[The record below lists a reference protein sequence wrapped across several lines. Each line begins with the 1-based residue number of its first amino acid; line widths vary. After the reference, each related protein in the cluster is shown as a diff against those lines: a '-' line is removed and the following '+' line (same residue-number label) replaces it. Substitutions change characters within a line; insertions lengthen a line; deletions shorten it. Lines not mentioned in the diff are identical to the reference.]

1 MDIASPVPRPLGD
14 DGLQAIPYND
24 THATKLPVI
33 RSTSP
38 FDQAGKQPNGRQQP
52 NAASSPQL
60 SSPATPTKKI
70 GYVRRD
76 SGLAPST
83 VATVRD
89 SRTTLTTDADSVP
102 SPQVAPS
109 PSTSPVPEEPLVPLP
124 KTNRRWG
131 VKKGRAQE
139 GNGLL
144 SPSPRITFERIS
156 TEIPTGS
163 LDDLTTPGE
172 VEFSNRGSMLLG
184 GKKVK
189 PTNGHLISH
198 SREIGSR
205 SLQNL
210 PITSRSFNIPVR
222 VISVDDEAISQK
234 VRSLYEVGID
244 RDSSGALGRG
254 QPKDGQKMFERA
266 RSRPPDTGSTS
277 ESNNLANGNPPTTHA
292 IRSERKSLL
301 VREGNELAGGM
312 EDWEDLDGS
321 DVDRYGFIVP
331 KSLSSP
337 GSGQSVPVEGQRVQ
351 RVTTSLQVA
360 SEAPRRHR
368 STVRRNPSTI
378 RSTTT
383 PGNASSRSFRPNSR
397 NSQHGSLM
405 GVPSKIRVAT
415 NRLPH
420 NKDRRAMDEAAD
432 MLTLPSGLAGI
443 AEDVCIKAASE
454 TRRKER
460 EREDKWR
467 KMAKVVNNR
476 RDGGGMMFEFDTS
489 DPKLIERTWK
499 GIPDRWRATAW
510 HAFMTA
516 SAKKR
521 PGCPTDAEL
530 IRSFHSL
537 VEQSSPDDFQID
549 LDVPRTISS
558 HIMFRRRYRGG
569 QRLLFRVLH
578 CLSIYFPDTG
588 YVQGMAALVAT
599 LLCYFDEEM
608 TFVMIV
614 RLWQLR
620 GLERLYQP
628 EFEGLMQALEE
639 FENQW
644 LRENEVAKKMVSGIR
659 CKLR

>member
-1 MDIASPVPRPLGD
+1 MDIAHPAPRPLGD
-14 DGLQAIPYND
+14 DGLQAIPYDD
-24 THATKLPVI
+24 TQAAKLPI
-33 RSTSP
+33 LSRAPSSP
-38 FDQAGKQPNGRQQP
+38 FDRPGKKPNGLQP
-52 NAASSPQL
+52 PSAASSPQL
-60 SSPATPTKKI
+60 SLPATPPKI
-70 GYVRRD
+70 NSYVRRD

-89 SRTTLTTDADSVP
+89 SRTTFTTYTDSVP
-102 SPQVAPS
+102 SPKVAPS
-109 PSTSPVPEEPLVPLP
+109 PPTSPVPEDPLLTLP
-124 KTNRRWG
+124 KSNRGRG
-131 VKKGRAQE
+131 LSKGRAQK

-144 SPSPRITFERIS
+144 SPSPQNSFERIT

-184 GKKVK
+184 GRKVNQA
-189 PTNGHLISH
+189 NGHSLSH
-198 SREIGSR
+198 SRQIGTR
-205 SLQNL
+205 SLQNVS
-210 PITSRSFNIPVR
+210 ITPHSFTVPARI
-222 VISVDDEAISQK
+222 ISVDDEAVSQK
-234 VRSLYEVGID
+234 VRLMYEAGTD
-244 RDSSGALGRG
+244 RGSDMPDQSGALGKGHSKRS
-254 QPKDGQKMFERA
+254 QKMFDKA
-266 RSRPPDTGSTS
+266 HLRPPNASSVAES
-277 ESNNLANGNPPTTHA
+277 ENLADENSRKTRTIKGEK
-292 IRSERKSLL
+292 RSVLL
-301 VREGNELAGGM
+301 RDANELAGGM

-331 KSLSSP
+331 KSVFPP
-337 GSGQSVPVEGQRVQ
+337 GSGKSAPVEIQRVQ
-351 RVTTSLQVA
+351 RVTTSLQIA
-360 SEAPRRHR
+360 SEAPRRNR
-368 STVRRNPSTI
+368 STVRRNPSTT

-383 PGNASSRSFRPNSR
+383 PGNASSRSLRPNSR
-397 NSQHGSLM
+397 SSQQGSLR

-432 MLTLPSGLAGI
+432 MLTLPPGLANI

-489 DPKLIERTWK
+489 DPKLVERTWK
-499 GIPDRWRATAW
+499 GIPDRWRSTAW

-521 PGCPTDAEL
+521 PDSPTDEGL
-530 IRSFHSL
+530 TTIFHEL

-549 LDVPRTISS
+549 LDVPRTINS

-608 TFVMIV
+608 TFVMVV

-628 EFEGLMQALEE
+628 EFVGLMQALDE
-639 FENQW
+639 FEKKW
-644 LRENEVAKKMVSGIR
+644 LRDSEIAKRMVS
-659 CKLR
+659 